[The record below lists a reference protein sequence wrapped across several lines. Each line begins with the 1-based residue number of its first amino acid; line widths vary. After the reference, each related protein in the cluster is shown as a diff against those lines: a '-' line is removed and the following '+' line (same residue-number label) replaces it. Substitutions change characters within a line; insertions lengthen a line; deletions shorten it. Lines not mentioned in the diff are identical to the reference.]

1 MRAVTK
7 SFTGTK
13 VVPQDSTRIRVGN
26 DVEKKGGGRKKK
38 EESMMKVADNS
49 EFEKGK
55 KNGQLYVVRQRFG
68 ARSRDNKRITKG
80 KKYAILSGVL

>member
-1 MRAVTK
+1 
-7 SFTGTK
+7 
-13 VVPQDSTRIRVGN
+13 
-26 DVEKKGGGRKKK
+26 
-38 EESMMKVADNS
+38 MMKVADNS